1 MKKSIVFFAALVL
14 STTILLGQNTKFT
27 LNGKIE
33 GMTSGSLYFGH
44 TDNIGQY
51 LKKTIPVENGK
62 FKLEGNMTEPT
73 QVLLCLD
80 STIQLM
86 DDPNLADFW
95 IEATTMHM
103 EVTVG
108 AFKEFKLTG
117 SKTNDEEQELRRLQA
132 PIRKEM
138 QPLLDA
144 YRAEKDHEK
153 AAVIR
158 EQFEPYND

>member
-44 TDNIGQY
+44 TDNNGQY

-62 FKLEGNMTEPT
+62 FKLEGNISEPT

-86 DDPNLADFW
+86 GRSESSRFLDRSHHHA
-95 IEATTMHM
+95 H
-103 EVTVG
+103 
-108 AFKEFKLTG
+108 G
-117 SKTNDEEQELRRLQA
+117 SNCRG
-132 PIRKEM
+132 I
-138 QPLLDA
+138 
-144 YRAEKDHEK
+144 
-153 AAVIR
+153 
-158 EQFEPYND
+158 